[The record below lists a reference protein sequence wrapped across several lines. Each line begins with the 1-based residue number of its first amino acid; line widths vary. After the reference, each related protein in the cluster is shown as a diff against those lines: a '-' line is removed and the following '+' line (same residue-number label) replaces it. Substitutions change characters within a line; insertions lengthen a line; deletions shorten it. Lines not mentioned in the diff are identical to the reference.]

1 MQTLTSWVSI
11 WYSSTEETCVWHYT
25 WFCYFRIYWCT
36 SKALCVSPFSRRYY
50 NSPYITTVTYAKI
63 RDDILPS
70 HTPNSK
76 LVRRSCG
83 LWLQSPSRWNH
94 WRSSTLPLLPRSP
107 QYPRLPAQP
116 CFTPRLS
123 LSYWGISLNNCPL
136 PPWDESSLA
145 GEEGEVERVWGGRG
159 GGKVRPLTT
168 HVPWATNN
176 NLPGGT
182 KR

>member
-1 MQTLTSWVSI
+1 M
-11 WYSSTEETCVWHYT
+11 
-25 WFCYFRIYWCT
+25 
-36 SKALCVSPFSRRYY
+36 SPFSRRYY

-159 GGKVRPLTT
+159 GGRSDLWPRMFPGLLIITFPEEQRDKIISETFSSSTT
-168 HVPWATNN
+168 AIWS
-176 NLPGGT
+176 
-182 KR
+182 